1 MEGFDAA
8 RLEDMGVIAQAVV
21 ELRTVGLGINGLE
34 FVVFDV
40 GVMVR
45 AVGFGIGVHA
55 FLAAPDARHAGKRAE
70 MGKGVRING
79 SFGIDV
85 CGVFHAYVRCSR

>member
-1 MEGFDAA
+1 M
-8 RLEDMGVIAQAVV
+8 
-21 ELRTVGLGINGLE
+21 
-34 FVVFDV
+34 
-40 GVMVR
+40 R

-55 FLAAPDARHAGKRAE
+55 FFAAPDAHHAGKRAE

-85 CGVFHAYVRCSR
+85 CGVCPVFEVNQFGKRREAQRVFAPAGMVQAAHPQ